1 MKDSRVEELIVK
13 LYEMIEDAPR
23 IFGGSYRD
31 KVLDLLDEIKG
42 DIPSEIQMAKEIV
55 NKRDAILAAAQ
66 KEADKTRTLAQEYAR
81 QLVNE
86 NEISAEA
93 RRRAAETLE
102 KAEKNAREIR
112 RAAAVYCDD
121 TMRRAE
127 QALSQINKE
136 LGTAREQF
144 NKVAE
149 ESNQ

>member
-1 MKDSRVEELIVK
+1 MKESRVEELIAK

-31 KVLDLLDEIKG
+31 KVLDLLDEIKS
-42 DIPSEIQMAKEIV
+42 DIPGELQMAKEIV
-55 NKRDAILAAAQ
+55 SKREAILAAAQ
-66 KEADKTRTLAQEYAR
+66 KEADKTRELAQEYAR
-81 QLVNE
+81 QLVND

-127 QALSQINKE
+127 QALAHIGKE
-136 LGTAREQF
+136 LGAARQQF
-144 NKVAE
+144 NEVADE
-149 ESNQ
+149 NNQ

>member
-1 MKDSRVEELIVK
+1 MKESRVEELIAK

-31 KVLDLLDEIKG
+31 KVLDLLDEIKS
-42 DIPSEIQMAKEIV
+42 DIPGELQMAKEIV
-55 NKRDAILAAAQ
+55 SKREAILAAAQ
-66 KEADKTRTLAQEYAR
+66 KEAE
-81 QLVNE
+81 LVNE

-127 QALSQINKE
+127 QALAHIGKE
-136 LGTAREQF
+136 LGAARQQF
-144 NKVAE
+144 NEVADE
-149 ESNQ
+149 NNQ

>member
-1 MKDSRVEELIVK
+1 MKESRVEELIKK

-23 IFGGSYRD
+23 IFSGNYRD

-55 NKRDAILAAAQ
+55 EKRAGILAAAER
-66 KEADKTRTLAQEYAR
+66 EADKTRNLAQEYAR

-86 NEISAEA
+86 HEISVEA

-112 RAAAVYCDD
+112 HAAALYCDD

-127 QALSQINKE
+127 QALAQIGKE
-136 LGTAREQF
+136 VGAARQQF
-144 NKVAE
+144 NEVADNV
-149 ESNQ
+149 NQ

>member
-1 MKDSRVEELIVK
+1 MKESRVEELIGK

-23 IFGGSYRD
+23 IFTGGYRD

-55 NKRDAILAAAQ
+55 NKRDAILAASQ
-66 KEADKTRTLAQEYAR
+66 KEADKTRAIAEEYAR

-86 NEISAEA
+86 NEITAEA
-93 RRRAAETLE
+93 RRRAADTLE

-127 QALSQINKE
+127 QSLAQINQE
-136 LGTAREQF
+136 LAAAREQF
-144 NKVAE
+144 NRVAE
-149 ESNQ
+149 EAN